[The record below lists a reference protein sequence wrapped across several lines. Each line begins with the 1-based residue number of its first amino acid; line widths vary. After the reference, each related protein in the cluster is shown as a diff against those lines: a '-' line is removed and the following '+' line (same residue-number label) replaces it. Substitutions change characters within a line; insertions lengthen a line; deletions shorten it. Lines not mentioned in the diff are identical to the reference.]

1 MFLLIGD
8 VQQLVS
14 LLSTWFLLSSV
25 ECSRT
30 FLGLFI
36 CYVTMCCYAV

>member
-14 LLSTWFLLSSV
+14 LLSTWFLLVVLNVLELSLV
-25 ECSRT
+25 C
-30 FLGLFI
+30 LF
-36 CYVTMCCYAV
+36 VM